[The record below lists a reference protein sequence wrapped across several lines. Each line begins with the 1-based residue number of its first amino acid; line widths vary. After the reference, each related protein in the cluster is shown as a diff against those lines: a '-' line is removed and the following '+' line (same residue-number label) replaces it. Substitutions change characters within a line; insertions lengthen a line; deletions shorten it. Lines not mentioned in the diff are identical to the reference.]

1 MKCRFS
7 IQDHSVP
14 PTLTPI
20 DPMSHLTS
28 IWPVLTRHV
37 SNWSDMTRLY
47 QTRLHSTW
55 PIFSRIDLLIWSRS
69 RPDDLVL
76 TLMWPVVTHR
86 DLTTYDTP
94 LLDKTWCDLSWPNV
108 PQVARHDPTNLPLT
122 LTCLDL
128 TLTLT
133 WPVLTQCDLT
143 LPDVTWH
150 LTWPG
155 WTQFD
160 PFCPDVTW
168 LAWQQNMTLFKLW
181 PVVNKIEPMWPQ
193 LIHCHPICLNSTWSD
208 MTQLYFIQCAP
219 IWPELTLFICPIPWP
234 DLTLC
239 WRIDVTWLYLMWHY
253 VPLTWP
259 PCIGLTLT
267 CCVPTWPDLT

>member
-14 PTLTPI
+14 PTLTSI

-37 SNWSDMTRLY
+37 SNWSDVTRLY

-55 PIFSRIDLLIWSRS
+55 PIFPPELTLLIWSRS

-122 LTCLDL
+122 LTWLDL
-128 TLTLT
+128 ALTLT

-150 LTWPG
+150 LTWPE

-160 PFCPDVTW
+160 PFCPDVTG
-168 LAWQQNMTLFKLW
+168 LAWRQNMTLFKLW

-193 LIHCHPICLNSTWSD
+193 IIHCHPQFRVSARPNFSLANLAKGSNFFLAKWKF
-208 MTQLYFIQCAP
+208 L
-219 IWPELTLFICPIPWP
+219 
-234 DLTLC
+234 
-239 WRIDVTWLYLMWHY
+239 
-253 VPLTWP
+253 
-259 PCIGLTLT
+259 
-267 CCVPTWPDLT
+267 